1 MRNPTGFIP
10 LIVGMVIGTIVSM
23 TEAASAAPASCPD
36 DPKLARLVAASDLI
50 LVGRMRVATQRLVE
64 EARKPSPDYLDIPIQ
79 VDGVIKGDD
88 AGTATVRFYPKD
100 ASYRPSN
107 DAVLGL
113 VDAPAILFLTRIDQG
128 QAGLYF
134 AGSQPEALRAATEQ
148 ALGAARAESSR
159 QTQIIRSWRPDSSL
173 ARFDE
178 VRALITRLGQVS
190 GTEQQRVFEQLEA
203 LGHAAVP
210 AIIAQMDDRRPL
222 RTQAISLVNHASNA
236 FEGVRHY
243 SPDQVVD
250 GLDAILNQMTGA
262 GFGSIVNGGS
272 DRQRDAAVA
281 GWRIYAADLPCHERQ

>member
-10 LIVGMVIGTIVSM
+10 LIVWLVVGIIVSM
-23 TEAASAAPASCPD
+23 PEAAHAAAALCPD

-50 LVGRMRVATQRLVE
+50 LVGRMKVATQRLVE
-64 EARKPSPDYLDIPIQ
+64 EARKPSPNYLDIPIQ

-88 AGTATVRFYPKD
+88 AETATVRFYPKD

-113 VDAPAILFLTRIDQG
+113 VDTPAILFLTRMDQG

-134 AGSQPEALRAATEQ
+134 AGNQPAALQAATDQ
-148 ALGAARAESSR
+148 AMGAARAETSR
-159 QTQIIRSWRPDSSL
+159 QTQIIRSWHPDSSL
-173 ARFDE
+173 AHFDE
-178 VRALITRLGQVS
+178 VRALIARLGQVS
-190 GTEQQRVFEQLEA
+190 GPEQQRVFEQLEA

-222 RTQAISLVNHASNA
+222 RTKAISLVNHASNA
-236 FEGVRHY
+236 FEGMRHY
-243 SPDQVVD
+243 GPDQVVD

-262 GFGSIVNGGS
+262 SFGSIMNGAS
-272 DRQRDAAVA
+272 PRQRDGAVA